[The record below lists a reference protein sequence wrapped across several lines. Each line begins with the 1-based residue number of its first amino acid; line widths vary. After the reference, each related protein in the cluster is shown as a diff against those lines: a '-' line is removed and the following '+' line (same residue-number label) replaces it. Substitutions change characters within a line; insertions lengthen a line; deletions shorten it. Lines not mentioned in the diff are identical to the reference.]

1 MISSE
6 ELEKLCAEQDIETI
20 IAEFDSY
27 IHKQARKMITSFPN
41 GYEVD
46 DLIQIGRVTVWK
58 LIIHPNRPK
67 LVQYFYGAI
76 KNSVL
81 VELRNS
87 MRKKRLCL
95 SNAFNLDAKVCDDS
109 NDTFLD
115 LLVDDKLIGLDD
127 LLIQSEQIKKIEH
140 SVNKLSRIKRTY
152 LHTWAKGY
160 EGKEIAAIFNKSGRS
175 VHSNL
180 FSAKR
185 TVRSDLNV

>member
-6 ELEKLCAEQDIETI
+6 ELAELCMEQDIETI
-20 IAEFDSY
+20 IAKFDGY
-27 IHKQARKMITSFPN
+27 IHKRAKRMITSFPN

-46 DLIQIGRVTVWK
+46 DLIQIGRVTVWE
-58 LIIHPNRPK
+58 LAVHPSRPK

-76 KNSVL
+76 KNSIL

-87 MRKKRLCL
+87 KRKKRLCL
-95 SNAFNLDAKVCDDS
+95 SNAFNLDARVCDGS

-115 LLVDDKLIGLDD
+115 LLVDDKLIELDD

-140 SVNKLSRIKRTY
+140 SVNKLSKIKRTY
-152 LHTWAKGY
+152 LHMWAKGY
-160 EGKEIAAIFNKSGRS
+160 EGKEIAAIFNKSGSS